1 MSWFRHWNS
10 SDWIPLTS
18 ADIAWLRLALRK
30 DVSFWSLLSLDLMS
44 NVVLFTAV
52 HERTMDNNESP
63 WAIIKGL
70 ARESI
75 RQKENTRFYL
85 QQVDEIYCS
94 NVAIFVSNLP
104 PNIPQR
110 HFERILVEILGKRKS
125 YLPLICLL
133 SNLLLLS
140 HFSVQISRNRTDLLR
155 VRLGCDHI

>member
-1 MSWFRHWNS
+1 MFGISIFS
-10 SDWIPLTS
+10 
-18 ADIAWLRLALRK
+18 
-30 DVSFWSLLSLDLMS
+30 
-44 NVVLFTAV
+44 AV

-94 NVAIFVSNLP
+94 NVAIFVGNLP

-110 HFERILVEILGKRKS
+110 HYERILVELLGKRM
-125 YLPLICLL
+125 YFFWIFCYR
-133 SNLLLLS
+133 
-140 HFSVQISRNRTDLLR
+140 ISS
-155 VRLGCDHI
+155 